1 MTADVQER
9 AQRVL
14 AIANEHDGDVA
25 DARGR
30 ERSRLGDVA
39 GVADVLPRAAEDAL
53 ALELEHGG
61 VRVPAPRQ
69 ASDVDG
75 AHGANATRGHLK
87 RWVASRRDEHSFERF
102 KEGLRVVRLIE
113 PTAA

>member
-14 AIANEHDGDVA
+14 AIAHEHDGDVA

-39 GVADVLPRAAEDAL
+39 GVADVLPRAAEDSL
-53 ALELEHGG
+53 ALELQHGR

-75 AHGANATRGHLK
+75 AH
-87 RWVASRRDEHSFERF
+87 VSERYPWAP
-102 KEGLRVVRLIE
+102 ETVGSIAPR
-113 PTAA
+113 